1 MSLGTKI
8 REVRQKGKLTL
19 NDLANKT
26 GLTASY
32 ISQVERGL
40 IDPSISSLRRIAAAL
55 NVPLYAFLTDQ
66 TEQQHVLVR
75 ANERIKLNLPQSN
88 ITYEFI
94 TPGISETKIKSKMEI
109 IYLRLKAK
117 SWSSNKPFIH
127 DADECVFLI
136 DGTLNVE
143 LGTEIYTLYEGD
155 SIYIQENIP
164 HRFYNP
170 GDETVIFISVM
181 CPAIY

>member
-1 MSLGTKI
+1 MSLGAKI
-8 REVRQKGKLTL
+8 REVRQKAKLTL
-19 NDLANKT
+19 NDLASKT

-40 IDPSISSLRRIAAAL
+40 IDPSISSLRRISAAL
-55 NVPLYAFLTDQ
+55 EVPLYVFLTDEM
-66 TEQQHVLVR
+66 EQQHVLVR

-94 TPGISETKIKSKMEI
+94 TPGISETKIRSKMEI

-117 SWSSNKPFIH
+117 SWSSDKPFIH
-127 DADECVFLI
+127 EADECIFLI
-136 DGTLNVE
+136 DGKLNVE
-143 LGTEIYTLYEGD
+143 LGTEVYTLNEGD

-164 HRFYNP
+164 HRFYNA
-170 GDETVIFISVM
+170 GDKTAIFISVM